1 MKPRGLAVNMLQT
14 DKHNHVPHVLF
25 FLFVQFPLRMSN
37 DSSAGWL
44 DFRQSGKHQKGIG
57 KGRRD
62 MHRRMEEERLVEE
75 RKRKEG
81 KKGRGKKT

>member
-1 MKPRGLAVNMLQT
+1 
-14 DKHNHVPHVLF
+14 
-25 FLFVQFPLRMSN
+25 MSN

-62 MHRRMEEERLVEE
+62 MHRRSEEERLVEE
-75 RKRKEG
+75 RRRKEG
-81 KKGRGKKT
+81 KKGRGKKK